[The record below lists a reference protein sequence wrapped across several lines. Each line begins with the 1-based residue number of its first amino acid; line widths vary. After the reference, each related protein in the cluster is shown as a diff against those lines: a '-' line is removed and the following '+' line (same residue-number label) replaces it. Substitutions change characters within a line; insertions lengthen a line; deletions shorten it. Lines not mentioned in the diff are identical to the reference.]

1 MSSHHLLYL
10 VLIAVAGGLS
20 APLSVIALRNRDI
33 GGALP
38 LGVLLSGVTLWATGK
53 VGELVSSGLST
64 AVFWANVQYGGVV
77 VVIAMWLLFV
87 LVYTGRSTWVTR
99 RTVVLLS
106 VEPSLVLFAIWTNG
120 SHGLF
125 RTSMGLVSYGSLS
138 GLTSTPGPV
147 FWIHSAYSYLLL
159 LVGTVLIL
167 RLLIRSDHLFRS
179 QAIGLLVAV
188 FSPWIGNGVFLLGA
202 APPALDTTIIGFSIT
217 GTVLVVITVRHRLLD
232 IVPMVREVARDELIE
247 SMTDAVLVVDQ
258 RDRLVDGNPA
268 AESLLGGEIREVV
281 GRPLDDA
288 FPALADVIDGASNG
302 GGTLQTELERREES
316 AVQYYDVR
324 VSPIQRGFGTLTGRL
339 ISLRDVTDQRQRE
352 QQLAVLNR
360 LLRHNFRN
368 EATTIQGNASLLR
381 ADVTDPDARRRLETI
396 ERTIE
401 TMIERNERFSHLTD
415 RLKESDGD
423 VVDLAA
429 EIEELVAS
437 KRRRHPEVAITL
449 DCTESAWVDAG
460 EVVVSALD
468 ELLTNSIKHNDTE
481 RPRVTISITSEA
493 QGESDAV
500 RLRLRDNGPGIPDHE
515 IEPID
520 KGTETPLEHASGV
533 GLWLA
538 TWIVRKVNGSLAFT
552 ETDDGTTVTVQLPA
566 SQSPV

>member
-1 MSSHHLLYL
+1 M
-10 VLIAVAGGLS
+10 LIAVAGGLS